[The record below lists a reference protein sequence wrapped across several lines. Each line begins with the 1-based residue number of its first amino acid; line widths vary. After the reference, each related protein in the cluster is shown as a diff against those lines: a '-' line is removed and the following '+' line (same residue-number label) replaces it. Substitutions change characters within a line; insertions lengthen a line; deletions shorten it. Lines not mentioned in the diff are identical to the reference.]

1 MDEIEF
7 NLVVLDGANII
18 HNNLI
23 NGEKTLEPKRLD
35 SAIQH
40 CENKGWTTIA
50 ALKHG
55 TYYWAKHNSQ
65 YLDEGD
71 FQLLQTMVDEG
82 KVELISQE
90 DEDIYWITTAL
101 EDEGYII
108 TKDTFEDKWLDD
120 GTLIE
125 RERSNYPEIDWDEVD
140 MRTLTYE
147 FIGGKF
153 RCPELPQKRELPP
166 NHLSNQT
173 QGDYQQLFDE
183 SQIQIEKLM
192 SEIKDLK
199 QTIRILT
206 AKQKSDHKV
215 QTPFDDEVADTFDQ
229 LLRDGEEI
237 STTKIYQELA
247 KKILHLPDDI
257 TLWPQNW
264 AKDLK
269 GKLGFPRNKKYTS
282 FFEDLSQ
289 IVTQVTGRRIQ
300 FDGSRSR
307 AAYVG

>member
-1 MDEIEF
+1 MSEIEF

-18 HNNLI
+18 HNNLS

-40 CENKGWTTIA
+40 CENKGWTVIA

-55 TYYWAKHNSQ
+55 TYCWAKHNSQ
-65 YLDEGD
+65 HLDEGD
-71 FQLLQTMVDEG
+71 FQLLQKMVDEG
-82 KVELISQE
+82 KVELISQD
-90 DEDIYWITTAL
+90 DEDIFWITTAL
-101 EDEGYII
+101 EDKGYII

-140 MRTLTYE
+140 HRTLRYE
-147 FIGGKF
+147 FIGSKF
-153 RCPELPQKRELPP
+153 RCPDLPEKKETMPQ
-166 NHLSNQT
+166 HSVNQA
-173 QGDYQQLFDE
+173 QNDYQQLVHE

-192 SEIKDLK
+192 NEIEDLK
-199 QTIRILT
+199 QTIRILN
-206 AKQKSDHKV
+206 AKLKSDRQV

-229 LLRDGEEI
+229 LLRDGDEI

-247 KKILHLPDDI
+247 KKVLHLPDDI

-269 GKLGFPRNKKYTS
+269 ENLGFPRNKKYTS

-289 IVTQVTGRRIQ
+289 IVTRVTGRRIQ
-300 FDGSRSR
+300 FDGSRSSVV
-307 AAYVG
+307 YV